1 MMTIQG
7 EVHSWAMICGDQYVP
22 RMAGRIKGVTVWEV
36 SINHRTALQNGKP
49 HKKISLELPMA
60 SKKRMKGT
68 APGKRCDRQN

>member
-1 MMTIQG
+1 VG
-7 EVHSWAMICGDQYVP
+7 DDCGDQYVP
-22 RMAGRIKGVTVWEV
+22 RMADRIKGVTVWEV

-49 HKKISLELPMA
+49 RKKISLELPMA